1 MLPPGFSRETRIRRD
16 ARGRWFDDGVPIEHS
31 GIERAFDRW
40 LERGEDGR
48 FILKNSVNWAY
59 VEIEGAPLFV
69 RQVVL
74 DGGEARLVLSDQR
87 VEALDP
93 STLRQDARGA
103 LYCTARGGTLAAAFE
118 RAAAV
123 QLAEVVEEDEGEAV
137 VVVLG
142 GQRWRVPTV
151 EDPLG
156 VTPSRP

>member
-1 MLPPGFSRETRIRRD
+1 MVLPPGFSRETRIRRD
-16 ARGRWFDDGVPIEHS
+16 ARGRWSDDGVPIEHS

-69 RQVVL
+69 RQVVV
-74 DGGEARLVLSDQR
+74 DGAEVRLVLSDQR

-93 STLRQDARGA
+93 TTLRQDETGA
-103 LYCTARGGTLAAAFE
+103 LYCTARGGTMAAAFD

-123 QLAEVVEEDEGEAV
+123 QLAEVVDEDADGAV

-142 GQRWRVPTV
+142 GVRHAVPV
-151 EDPLG
+151 VADP
-156 VTPSRP
+156 V